1 MNTIVEGLLRSSG
14 PDERPTVVPAATQ
27 TAYSSDPEQCKLQC
41 KARFLQ
47 SLGLREGATYEEA
60 CVSLTKDQPR
70 QWFWGLYCCDSTNCG
85 VYIDHDP
92 TLLEQSPTVDLIINQ
107 CRNIGYDDIYDPGP
121 PQITCGDSTPF
132 LIPLNIGPPTLT
144 TSDISISV
152 LSLPTSTASSAIPS
166 ETPTPTAGVGA
177 AATSLPSN
185 DETASKSGRL
195 SDGAKVAIGVCVTLA
210 TASLAIALLFMRRR
224 RRNSRGYQ
232 RTAPTPAQHS
242 RTDSEPPPQ
251 ASHMPLMT
259 PPPSSSSKTT
269 PSTPPPLRLS
279 DRKYLPPPYSP
290 SSNTTTPPATPNAD
304 GSTVSEAGAIISPHA
319 AVPFAR
325 SPPSFPAATSR
336 FVVPRHERRAT
347 KFAMYYG
354 APRSTST
361 IIPGTA
367 TLRQS
372 MSSNES
378 GVGLPRPN
386 PPMEQPPVAAAAAP
400 MPTKSTSLL
409 SLPPPSYPARPPRPL
424 TSVPPL
430 EIPDLVTPAGP
441 PPTWALPQ
449 PPPPASPPYSSTNAA
464 ALHLPLKPP
473 PPPPPPHRLHPHA
486 PLPPLMPPAPA
497 AAVSTPLSPILSVS
511 PLSSP
516 GSASSPA
523 GSPLLPSTP
532 PASTATLPPPSS
544 TSYNDIPPRHNDISA
559 SRGVALPNQ
568 LLRELQHSSKPE
580 RKSVKRDTHESWGSW
595 SGGVDEHHPERK
607 RGATTTN
614 NSNSSSGGGGGN
626 FGSGL
631 NGKKGSDGHQSER
644 ISSIALKELDL
655 EKLGGS
661 Y

>member
-1 MNTIVEGLLRSSG
+1 
-14 PDERPTVVPAATQ
+14 
-27 TAYSSDPEQCKLQC
+27 
-41 KARFLQ
+41 
-47 SLGLREGATYEEA
+47 
-60 CVSLTKDQPR
+60 
-70 QWFWGLYCCDSTNCG
+70 
-85 VYIDHDP
+85 
-92 TLLEQSPTVDLIINQ
+92 
-107 CRNIGYDDIYDPGP
+107 
-121 PQITCGDSTPF
+121 
-132 LIPLNIGPPTLT
+132 
-144 TSDISISV
+144 
-152 LSLPTSTASSAIPS
+152 
-166 ETPTPTAGVGA
+166 
-177 AATSLPSN
+177 
-185 DETASKSGRL
+185 
-195 SDGAKVAIGVCVTLA
+195 
-210 TASLAIALLFMRRR
+210 
-224 RRNSRGYQ
+224 
-232 RTAPTPAQHS
+232 
-242 RTDSEPPPQ
+242 
-251 ASHMPLMT
+251 
-259 PPPSSSSKTT
+259 
-269 PSTPPPLRLS
+269 
-279 DRKYLPPPYSP
+279 
-290 SSNTTTPPATPNAD
+290 
-304 GSTVSEAGAIISPHA
+304 
-319 AVPFAR
+319 
-325 SPPSFPAATSR
+325 
-336 FVVPRHERRAT
+336 
-347 KFAMYYG
+347 MYYG
-354 APRSTST
+354 ALRSTST

-372 MSSNES
+372 TSSNES
-378 GVGLPRPN
+378 GVGLPRSN

-486 PLPPLMPPAPA
+486 PLPPLMPP
-497 AAVSTPLSPILSVS
+497 
-511 PLSSP
+511 
-516 GSASSPA
+516 
-523 GSPLLPSTP
+523 
-532 PASTATLPPPSS
+532 S
-544 TSYNDIPPRHNDISA
+544 TSCRRVDAALTHFIRLAPFLPRLRQFA
-559 SRGVALPNQ
+559 GRVALAAD
-568 LLRELQHSSKPE
+568 SKPE

>member
-1 MNTIVEGLLRSSG
+1 MSCNHCSQRHTSNAIFVGIGYTQPPSYAVAPFLSIAIGDGLPAIGEHRDSGMVARRGGVEDGPAGIYTWWPPRRSADAELTGAEMNTIVEGLLRSSG
-14 PDERPTVVPAATQ
+14 PDERPTAVPAATQ

-41 KARFLQ
+41 KARFLK

-152 LSLPTSTASSAIPS
+152 LSLSTSTASSAIPS
-166 ETPTPTAGVGA
+166 DTPTPTAGGGA

-269 PSTPPPLRLS
+269 PSTPPPLRLN

-304 GSTVSEAGAIISPHA
+304 GSTISEAGAIISPHA

-325 SPPSFPAATSR
+325 SPPSFPAAASR

-347 KFAMYYG
+347 KSAMYYG

-372 MSSNES
+372 TSSNES
-378 GVGLPRPN
+378 GVGLPRSN
-386 PPMEQPPVAAAAAP
+386 PPMEQPPVAAAVAP

-449 PPPPASPPYSSTNAA
+449 PPPPCFPALFLYQRGGTAFATETSAA
-464 ALHLPLKPP
+464 A
-473 PPPPPPHRLHPHA
+473 
-486 PLPPLMPPAPA
+486 
-497 AAVSTPLSPILSVS
+497 TTTSPIT
-511 PLSSP
+511 
-516 GSASSPA
+516 SAR
-523 GSPLLPSTP
+523 
-532 PASTATLPPPSS
+532 PASTVDAPS
-544 TSYNDIPPRHNDISA
+544 TSCRRVDAALTHFIRLAPFLPTLRQFA
-559 SRGVALPNQ
+559 GRVALAAEYAPGVYGDIATA
-568 LLRELQHSSKPE
+568 LLNFLQ
-580 RKSVKRDTHESWGSW
+580 
-595 SGGVDEHHPERK
+595 
-607 RGATTTN
+607 
-614 NSNSSSGGGGGN
+614 
-626 FGSGL
+626 
-631 NGKKGSDGHQSER
+631 
-644 ISSIALKELDL
+644 
-655 EKLGGS
+655 
-661 Y
+661 